1 MGVGVSVVMN
11 DTVRRPPPTDQRRVQ
26 PGIRD
31 PWLRPGDGRIL
42 IVMDRERLAD
52 FLRHRREALQ
62 PEDVGVARG
71 ARRRTTGLRREEIAL
86 LASMSTDYYARL
98 EQQRGPQPS
107 PLMLAAIGRALRL
120 TLAERD
126 HLYRLA
132 GHTPPRSDVRTDHVP
147 PGIRRVLDRIDTP
160 AMVTNDLGE
169 VLAQN
174 PLGVALF
181 GDESRFR
188 ADDPNRSR
196 FHRWF
201 TDPRERAIH
210 PVEEHARYSRS
221 YVAALHIATGRHLDD
236 PHGRAVIDRLLAAS
250 PEFASVWADHDVAW
264 RPGPERKTFL
274 HPAVGP
280 IELDC
285 ATLSADSDSQILL
298 VYTATPGTDSAER
311 LRLLGVV
318 GNQSFAGS

>member
-1 MGVGVSVVMN
+1 
-11 DTVRRPPPTDQRRVQ
+11 
-26 PGIRD
+26 
-31 PWLRPGDGRIL
+31 
-42 IVMDRERLAD
+42 MDREPLAE

-62 PEDVGVARG
+62 PEDVGLARG
-71 ARRRTTGLRREEIAL
+71 ARRRTNGLRREEIAM

-98 EQQRGPQPS
+98 EQRRGPQPS
-107 PLMLAAIGRALRL
+107 LMMLAAIGRALRL
-120 TLAERD
+120 TLPERD

-132 GHTPPRSDVRTDHVP
+132 GHTPPRSDVRADHVA
-147 PGIRRVLDRIDTP
+147 PGIRRVLDRLDTP

-174 PLGVALF
+174 PLAVALF

-188 ADDPNRSR
+188 PGDPNRSR

-201 TDPRERAIH
+201 TDPRERAVH
-210 PVEEHARYSRS
+210 PTEEHDRYSRS
-221 YVAALHIATGRHLDD
+221 YVAALRIASGRQLED
-236 PHGRAVIDRLLAAS
+236 PQGRAVIDRLLEAS
-250 PEFASVWADHDVAW
+250 PEFASLWATHDVAW

-280 IELDC
+280 VELDC
-285 ATLSADSDSQILL
+285 ATLSAENDSQILL

-318 GNQSFAGS
+318 GNQTFADLPARVRLGPE